1 MVFTCPDLNFNLVRY
16 RELHGYQHI
25 SIQNVSSISAEWSI
39 RESLECLQVPLKES
53 RSLENPFFVYAKL

>member
-16 RELHGYQHI
+16 RELHGYQPI

-39 RESLECLQVPLKES
+39 QESPECLEVLLKEC